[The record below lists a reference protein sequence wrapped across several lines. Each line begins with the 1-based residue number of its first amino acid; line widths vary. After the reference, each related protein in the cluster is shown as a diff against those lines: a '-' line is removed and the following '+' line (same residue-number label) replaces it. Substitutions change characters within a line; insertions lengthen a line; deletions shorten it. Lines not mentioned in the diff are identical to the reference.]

1 MAIHKFFTGDHNQQ
15 QQTDLGAD
23 YPDWVWNPAYAHM
36 TAEIIR
42 ITPELAKVWLGRNT
56 DNRRLRK
63 HRANVLA
70 KEMTDGNWAANGESI
85 SFDTKGALVDGQH
98 RLQAII
104 NSGVISPLT
113 PIIMGIEPGV
123 RSTVDTGLKRSAAD
137 VLGMRGERYA
147 ATLAGTIQLWAAYYL
162 GDFRRTGTFKAKL
175 SHIEVL
181 KWLDDWPSIR
191 DSVGAAASLASGQRY
206 CLAPAEACFLHHAI
220 TQGGTSFEVAE
231 EFLTSVLRGANL
243 QEHSPV
249 LALRRRLLDESRPG
263 RSPMDK
269 RTKLALVL
277 KAFEFW
283 SKGQSR
289 KVLRFHAD
297 EEFPDLGIGGRQ
309 PNVTA

>member
-1 MAIHKFFTGDHNQQ
+1 MAIHEFFKSGERHHQE
-15 QQTDLGAD
+15 QTDLGAV
-23 YPDWVWNPAYAHM
+23 YPDWVLNPVYAQM

-42 ITPELAKVWLGRNT
+42 ITPELARVWLGRNT
-56 DNRRLRK
+56 DNRKLRK

-70 KEMTDGNWAANGESI
+70 QEMSDGNWAANGESI
-85 SFDTKGALVDGQH
+85 SFDTAGALVDGQH

-137 VLGMRGERYA
+137 VLSMRGERYA

-162 GDFRRTGTFKAKL
+162 GDLKRMGTFKSKL
-175 SHIEVL
+175 SHTQVL

-191 DSVGAAASLASGQRY
+191 DSVESAAALASGQRY

-220 TQGGTSFEVAE
+220 TQGGTSSEVAV
-231 EFLTSVLRGANL
+231 EFLTSVLGGANL

-269 RTKLALVL
+269 RTKLALAL
-277 KAFEFW
+277 KAFGFW
-283 SKGQSR
+283 NKGQSR
-289 KVLRFHAD
+289 KLLRFMPE
-297 EEFPDLGIGGRQ
+297 EEFPDLGTLR
-309 PNVTA
+309 